1 MRDGARLANGDLM
14 DEGGVKH
21 ERGGG
26 GCAGRRGGNRLY
38 RGNTV
43 RSWARGHREVDF
55 RAHESY
61 GLL

>member
-1 MRDGARLANGDLM
+1 M
-14 DEGGVKH
+14 DEGAVKH

-26 GCAGRRGGNRLY
+26 GYEGRRGGNRLY

-43 RSWARGHREVDF
+43 RSWAIGHREVDF

-61 GLL
+61 GLF